1 MLSTSYADIISF
13 TECFSRV
20 CCLAPYRELF
30 VKLLKA
36 EEENLLEGK
45 SEMAGDLRE
54 GEGGGIAA
62 ISSLRAIRLS
72 TTSPSWTTDSCIA
85 NFPFPFLSGH
95 YPPANYYYAG
105 KWQVSACLQPGER
118 TNSKKAQ
125 QMPG

>member
-1 MLSTSYADIISF
+1 M
-13 TECFSRV
+13 
-20 CCLAPYRELF
+20 
-30 VKLLKA
+30 KLLEA
-36 EEENLLEGK
+36 EEEDLLEGNG
-45 SEMAGDLRE
+45 AVTGDLRE
-54 GEGGGIAA
+54 GEGGRIAA
-62 ISSLRAIRLS
+62 ISSQRAISLS

-95 YPPANYYYAG
+95 YSPANYYYAG